1 MLAYTPSFF
10 DVPIFLG
17 HTLYSCLE
25 KRIRICFLFT
35 YSKTICRLNN
45 LQTFWCNPYLCSR
58 YPSMRLHFR
67 ERMCLVTA
75 CMYAHLQS
83 RRNWNFDLIG
93 FKSILVF
100 SPEST
105 RSVRQ
110 WGKLILT
117 HCWFWR
123 FSEDLTFL
131 NGFDLIMPRCDTL
144 LVILLGAGLSHEG
157 RICVFSQD
165 FILPLLERRRRSSTI
180 HHP

>member
-1 MLAYTPSFF
+1 MARVLGLPLPDQNTWWLCSASHLDASKNLIRDHQRYLVEKSPSSLY
-10 DVPIFLG
+10 PQFLWCPNLFG
-17 HTLYSCLE
+17 PHIVLLFSKENSYLL
-25 KRIRICFLFT
+25 FFT

-117 HCWFWR
+117 RCWFWCCPW
-123 FSEDLTFL
+123 
-131 NGFDLIMPRCDTL
+131 I
-144 LVILLGAGLSHEG
+144 
-157 RICVFSQD
+157 
-165 FILPLLERRRRSSTI
+165 FI
-180 HHP
+180 